1 MGVFS
6 VLTEATDALVL
17 THQAISTH
25 CVLCGQITNSI
36 VTYIVNIIRKQSY
49 ILKKV
54 TYLLMG

>member
-6 VLTEATDALVL
+6 VLTVATDALVL
-17 THQAISTH
+17 THQAINTH
-25 CVLCGQITNSI
+25 CALCGQIINSI
-36 VTYIVNIIRKQSY
+36 VTYIVNIIWKQNY